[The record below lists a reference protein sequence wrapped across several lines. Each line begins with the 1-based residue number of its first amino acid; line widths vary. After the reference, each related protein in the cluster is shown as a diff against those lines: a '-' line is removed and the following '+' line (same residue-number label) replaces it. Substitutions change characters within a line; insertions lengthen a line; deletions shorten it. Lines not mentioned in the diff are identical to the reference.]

1 MGLDVAIDGLDAFA
15 SGRKAT
21 PEELA
26 ALDKQ
31 GFLVVPALLSEAV
44 VSVSPSPDSV
54 TGSTGV
60 PLRPADSV
68 AIVAATQE
76 LDALVFCVM
85 LGGVEE
91 EAQRVWAELQQRDWV
106 NPDLDLSDV
115 MEKLAHNWDP
125 WSLLARHRVIDTGP
139 IHVQIISGP
148 RSKR

>member
-1 MGLDVAIDGLDAFA
+1 M
-15 SGRKAT
+15 
-21 PEELA
+21 
-26 ALDKQ
+26 
-31 GFLVVPALLSEAV
+31 
-44 VSVSPSPDSV
+44 
-54 TGSTGV
+54 
-60 PLRPADSV
+60 
-68 AIVAATQE
+68 
-76 LDALVFCVM
+76 FCVM